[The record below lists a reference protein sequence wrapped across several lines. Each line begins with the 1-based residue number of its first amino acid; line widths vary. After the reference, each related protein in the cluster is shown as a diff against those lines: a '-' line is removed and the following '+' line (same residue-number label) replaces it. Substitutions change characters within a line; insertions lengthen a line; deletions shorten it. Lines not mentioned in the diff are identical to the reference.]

1 MATINFNDVPVD
13 ANLSV
18 DHINFLAA
26 QSTEV
31 ATAFAG
37 KIASLQNNVD
47 DARQRYG
54 RDAEELVS
62 GSDSSSRA
70 VAKKFARQQLAQRI
84 MKFHR
89 TIVASSEVD
98 REPLLSVLAG
108 YAKEAAFLETLCASP
123 TQILGRVGLGDAK
136 RTQYQTQLDGAGPVE
151 LETAALTAVATNDL
165 VLAAAI
171 VTVLDRRPV
180 DRRPFS
186 ANDLA
191 ARLFG
196 AEYKKVST
204 QLAGIQIAL
213 KTAIAVN
220 REFVRGKADPLTN
233 LSNQLAARAIAEAR
247 DEG

>member
-1 MATINFNDVPVD
+1 MRAPGAARGLV
-13 ANLSV
+13 
-18 DHINFLAA
+18 NFL
-26 QSTEV
+26 
-31 ATAFAG
+31 
-37 KIASLQNNVD
+37 
-47 DARQRYG
+47 RPR
-54 RDAEELVS
+54 
-62 GSDSSSRA
+62 
-70 VAKKFARQQLAQRI
+70 
-84 MKFHR
+84 FHR
-89 TIVASSEVD
+89 TIFASSEVD
-98 REPLLSVLAG
+98 RERLLSVLAG
-108 YAKEAAFLETLCASP
+108 YAKEAAFLATLCASP

-204 QLAGIQIAL
+204 QLAGIQLAL
-213 KTAIAVN
+213 KTATAAN
-220 REFVRGKADPLTN
+220 REFVRGKADPLICRSTC
-233 LSNQLAARAIAEAR
+233 AANAGGWNFGERSATCSAAIKLPSRNIWRRGAMPASDSFLR
-247 DEG
+247 RLRLLRRFQ